1 MKRVITLLVLAVC
14 LTLSVSA
21 QRINLKTNALYWAAE
36 TPNIGMEFRMN
47 RHLTLNM
54 EAMTS
59 FMNIKDYKVKGYAF
73 TPEMRYWLSARPQS
87 GHFIGL
93 MGVAAD
99 YDLTHKQCHHDGD
112 ALGVGL
118 TYGYSFVLGKRWS
131 LELTAGAGFLHRKEK
146 YYNVEKG
153 QAEPEKANN
162 TRWMAAPLKAGV
174 SFVYILK

>member
-1 MKRVITLLVLAVC
+1 
-14 LTLSVSA
+14 
-21 QRINLKTNALYWAAE
+21 
-36 TPNIGMEFRMN
+36 MN
-47 RHLTLNM
+47 RHLTLTM

-73 TPEMRYWLSARPQS
+73 TPEMRYWLSARPQA

-118 TYGYSFVLGKRWS
+118 TC
-131 LELTAGAGFLHRKEK
+131 A
-146 YYNVEKG
+146 G
-153 QAEPEKANN
+153 QALESRTHRRCRFPASQGE
-162 TRWMAAPLKAGV
+162 
-174 SFVYILK
+174 IL

>member
-73 TPEMRYWLSARPQS
+73 TPEMRYWLSARPQA

-112 ALGVGL
+112 VLGVGL

-153 QAEPEKANN
+153 QAEPEKRIIPAGWL
-162 TRWMAAPLKAGV
+162 RRSRQASPLYT
-174 SFVYILK
+174 F

>member
-73 TPEMRYWLSARPQS
+73 TPEMRYWLSARPQA

-112 ALGVGL
+112 ALAWV
-118 TYGYSFVLGKRWS
+118 SP
-131 LELTAGAGFLHRKEK
+131 TATALCWAS
-146 YYNVEKG
+146 V
-153 QAEPEKANN
+153 
-162 TRWMAAPLKAGV
+162 GV
-174 SFVYILK
+174 SNSPPVPVSCIARRNIIMWRRVRPSLKKRIIPAGWLRRSRQASPLYTF